1 MQKIRF
7 AVLAVCIMLVAF
19 CMCGCD
25 QEPNNIP
32 TTPPPDVPMTDLS
45 DQTPADA
52 YRILSTGELMYPLQ
66 DGTEVIS
73 EVKVSEYKEFQNF
86 LIARSFETKPSV
98 YYVMDKETLAARE
111 ILSVEKSVSE
121 PSITSITVFSAE
133 DYFYFSDGK
142 SVWST
147 DGKSEQ
153 LLFEVQSASYL
164 KMTDK
169 NLYYWFINDGTMTYN
184 ELSFADAAITQVFT
198 APCKTFHPLSVLDDA
213 VLALVDDGTDL
224 FLRVYR
230 DGAVESEEKF
240 ARNDFFNGPFQN
252 TLVGNT
258 NIAVGNFGTILY
270 SPESLLWRVVDK
282 RPCSSVAMFE
292 TRLYVSVADDFI
304 DTIDYGRCSEIGY
317 YDLPNAYDISTI
329 DELEIGSF
337 VSLASR
343 KAYGSHIKSI
353 SMPTAHDVVTFTEV
367 YEDGMNGE
375 TPIVTT
381 KTLRYEAEK
390 NIFTV
395 TNFVCSD
402 ENKYASYEITDI
414 IFSTEEVK

>member
-121 PSITSITVFSAE
+121 PSITSLTVFSAE

-153 LLFEVQSASYL
+153 LLFEVQSAS
-164 KMTDK
+164 
-169 NLYYWFINDGTMTYN
+169 
-184 ELSFADAAITQVFT
+184 
-198 APCKTFHPLSVLDDA
+198 
-213 VLALVDDGTDL
+213 
-224 FLRVYR
+224 
-230 DGAVESEEKF
+230 
-240 ARNDFFNGPFQN
+240 
-252 TLVGNT
+252 
-258 NIAVGNFGTILY
+258 
-270 SPESLLWRVVDK
+270 
-282 RPCSSVAMFE
+282 
-292 TRLYVSVADDFI
+292 
-304 DTIDYGRCSEIGY
+304 
-317 YDLPNAYDISTI
+317 
-329 DELEIGSF
+329 
-337 VSLASR
+337 
-343 KAYGSHIKSI
+343 
-353 SMPTAHDVVTFTEV
+353 
-367 YEDGMNGE
+367 
-375 TPIVTT
+375 
-381 KTLRYEAEK
+381 
-390 NIFTV
+390 
-395 TNFVCSD
+395 
-402 ENKYASYEITDI
+402 
-414 IFSTEEVK
+414 